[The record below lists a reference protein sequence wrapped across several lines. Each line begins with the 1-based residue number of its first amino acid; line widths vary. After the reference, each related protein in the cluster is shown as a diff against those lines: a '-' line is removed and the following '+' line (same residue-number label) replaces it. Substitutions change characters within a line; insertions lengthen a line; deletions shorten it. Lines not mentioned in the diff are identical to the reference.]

1 MKLIKVVF
9 SLSFISK
16 STRGE
21 NLLAFILEKLLVR
34 VCLIPLNQ
42 WLCFIFGK
50 AQHVDKSLWT
60 SVGKHK
66 SFYMTEDLEWTSK
79 ALQSN
84 FLHIYLDTRV

>member
-16 STRGE
+16 STRGG

-50 AQHVDKSLWT
+50 AQHVDKSL
-60 SVGKHK
+60 
-66 SFYMTEDLEWTSK
+66 
-79 ALQSN
+79 
-84 FLHIYLDTRV
+84 